1 MEYNRVES
9 KIFKIM
15 TEKELNKKLNILYE
29 GLKRSYRN
37 YCTKQTKTLL
47 KVLKG
52 EMLVYKEQ
60 FNTFNLSF
68 YKK

>member
-1 MEYNRVES
+1 
-9 KIFKIM
+9 M